1 MFDVRCSMLDV
12 GCWMLDVRCSFFKN
26 KTLCV
31 FASLRL
37 CVFASLR
44 ETFPVRVNPCESACP
59 VGATHRTG
67 VQKNEKLII

>member
-1 MFDVRCSMLDV
+1 
-12 GCWMLDVRCSFFKN
+12 
-26 KTLCV
+26 
-31 FASLRL
+31 
-37 CVFASLR
+37 LR